1 MTINTNTATLLEQK
15 STDELKAK
23 VKGQVFT
30 PGDEG
35 YDRAR
40 MAWNLSVSQYPA
52 VVMFASDAADII
64 EGVRFARQVDLG
76 VAVQAT
82 GHGVIRPA
90 NDCLLIN
97 TSQMNS
103 VRVDPDSRTAWVE
116 AGAKW
121 GRVLEAASV
130 FGLAPLLGSSPDVG
144 AVGYTLGGG
153 LGWLARKYGLSTDS
167 VRAIDLVT
175 ADGQR
180 VHASQDEN
188 SDLFWGLR
196 GGGGG
201 FGVVVGMEIQ
211 LYPVSTVFG
220 GNLIYPVEMASDVI
234 ARYRDWIE
242 TIPDEFTTSFAIMN
256 YPPLPMVPEFLRG
269 KSFIMVRGCYCGAVE
284 EGQAYLQDWL
294 DWRAPVAN
302 MFQEMPFSQAATISN
317 DPVDPVPGV
326 ASGAWL
332 HELSDDAIQTLVD
345 YGVSVQGSSPVLQTE
360 VRHVGGAMGRASR
373 VENAFGHRDHSLL
386 LEMVGMAPT
395 PEAKSYVQEFIGR
408 FKDALSPSL
417 TGGVYMNFLE
427 GEEAHRRTRDGYPPE
442 IYKRLMALK
451 AEYDPENLF
460 RFGFDIPP
468 LKS

>member
-1 MTINTNTATLLEQK
+1 
-15 STDELKAK
+15 
-23 VKGQVFT
+23 
-30 PGDEG
+30 
-35 YDRAR
+35 
-40 MAWNLSVSQYPA
+40 
-52 VVMFASDAADII
+52 
-64 EGVRFARQVDLG
+64 

-97 TSQMNS
+97 TSQMS
-103 VRVDPDSRTAWVE
+103 GVRVDPDSRTAWVE

-144 AVGYTLGGG
+144 AIGYTLGGG

-167 VRAIDLVT
+167 VLAIDLIT
-175 ADGQR
+175 ADGR
-180 VHASQDEN
+180 RLHASQDEN
-188 SDLFWGLR
+188 RDLFWGLR

-220 GNLIYPVEMASDVI
+220 GNLIYPVEMAPDVI

-242 TIPDEFTTSFAIMN
+242 AIPEEFTTSFALMN

-269 KSFIMVRGCYCGAVE
+269 KSFIMVRGCYCGPVE
-284 EGQAYLQDWL
+284 DGQAYLQNWL

-302 MFQEMPFSQAATISN
+302 MFQAMPFSQVATISN
-317 DPVDPVPGV
+317 DPVDPVPGW
-326 ASGAWL
+326 ATGAWL

-360 VRHVGGAMGRASR
+360 VRHLGGAMSRASR

-386 LEMVGMAPT
+386 LEMVGMAPK
-395 PEAKSYVQEFIGR
+395 PEATRSLQEFVGR
-408 FKDALSPSL
+408 FKDALASSL
-417 TGGVYMNFLE
+417 TGSVYMNFLE
-427 GEEAHRRTRDGYPPE
+427 GEEAHLRTRDGYPPDV
-442 IYKRLMALK
+442 YRRLMALK
-451 AEYDPENLF
+451 AEYDPEHLF